1 MSQSDPL
8 MEFPKQRAFVPVFG
22 ADFGAALARNKNT
35 QFLDRVSGEL
45 SLSRNSL
52 NNSGR
57 MAAQPQQIS
66 FQELMSNLNPEPNNR
81 FYMHSSTG
89 SNGL

>member
-22 ADFGAALARNKNT
+22 SDFGTALAHNKNN
-35 QFLDRVSGEL
+35 QYLDRVSGEL

-57 MAAQPQQIS
+57 VATHP
-66 FQELMSNLNPEPNNR
+66 
-81 FYMHSSTG
+81 
-89 SNGL
+89 